1 PSDAS
6 AMARR
11 LMCFRVRFRSC
22 LVSSSS
28 AMSLS
33 WVNLC
38 PVVKQ
43 HITRAMRKDLPMP
56 KAAVTPRKRL
66 AENLQVLMKT
76 AEKSSPEIAE
86 AAQIGRKTMNNFLN
100 GRFDPRL
107 TLVEK
112 VANTFGLTTWQL
124 LAMDLS
130 AIPAQ
135 PKQVLTLLER
145 F

>member
-1 PSDAS
+1 
-6 AMARR
+6 
-11 LMCFRVRFRSC
+11 
-22 LVSSSS
+22 
-28 AMSLS
+28 
-33 WVNLC
+33 
-38 PVVKQ
+38 
-43 HITRAMRKDLPMP
+43 MRKDLPMP

-145 F
+145 FFEADEAGRATILQVAEIASKKALGEL